1 MNDGRFVEI
10 HIESSVEAAELLAA
24 ALADVVGGVEI
35 RDAQTFF
42 PTAADRQAVVA
53 LCPPDE
59 RDDVLSL
66 IDETLTLAR
75 NGGASV
81 DPVTIRER
89 STHEDEWRDVWKQ
102 FFRTTRIGQN
112 FVVRPSWDS
121 SPVPP
126 AAHIIELD
134 PGRAFGTGAHPSTRL
149 VIAHIEDLA
158 ADSSQPLVTNFLDL
172 GCGSGILT
180 IAAHRLW
187 PKADAMAVD
196 IDPESVACTQE
207 NLERNQITGVTTRV
221 GGLDVV
227 TESFSLV
234 LANIQADVLDILAPD
249 LPARLRPQGQIV
261 LSGLLN
267 EQIDDV
273 RKRFEGVGFR
283 FVSRRDDGEWSSLRL
298 ARG

>member
-1 MNDGRFVEI
+1 MNNGAFVEI
-10 HIESSVEAAELLAA
+10 QIESSVDAAELLAA

-42 PTAADRQAVVA
+42 PTASDRSAVVA

-59 RDDVLSL
+59 RDDVLAL

-75 NGGASV
+75 NGGATV

-102 FFRTTRIGQN
+102 FFRTTPIGKN
-112 FVVRPSWDS
+112 FVVRPSWDT

-126 AAHIIELD
+126 ATHIIDLD
-134 PGRAFGTGAHPSTRL
+134 PGRAFGTGAHPSTRM

-158 ADSSQPLVTNFLDL
+158 AETPENQISSFLDL

-187 PKADAMAVD
+187 PKAAALAVD
-196 IDPESVACTQE
+196 IDPESVACTEE
-207 NLERNQITGVTTRV
+207 NLELNKVQGVVTRA

-227 TESFSLV
+227 SEVFALV

-249 LPARLRPQGQIV
+249 LPARLLPGGQIV

-267 EQIDDV
+267 EQIAEV

-283 FVSRRDDGEWSSLRL
+283 FVSQRDDGEWSSLRL